1 MFVFFKVLLDWINDE
16 LSELRIVLRDITEDL
31 YDGQILAI
39 LMGMLII
46 FFSVIQTIIML
57 LLHVQQYQLIITIV
71 QGCSLKEELRRL
83 CILVKL
89 TFYLTVPL
97 KFQLK
102 SVFQSNLSW
111 W

>member
-46 FFSVIQTIIML
+46 FFSVIQTIIITAI
-57 LLHVQQYQLIITIV
+57 VQQYQLIITIA
-71 QGCSLKEELRRL
+71 QGCSLKEELYIGFL
-83 CILVKL
+83 
-89 TFYLTVPL
+89 Y
-97 KFQLK
+97 
-102 SVFQSNLSW
+102 
-111 W
+111 

>member
-46 FFSVIQTIIML
+46 FSVIRTI
-57 LLHVQQYQLIITIV
+57 YIIVCTTV
-71 QGCSLKEELRRL
+71 SVNYYNCSGM
-83 CILVKL
+83 
-89 TFYLTVPL
+89 
-97 KFQLK
+97 
-102 SVFQSNLSW
+102 
-111 W
+111 

>member
-46 FFSVIQTIIML
+46 FFSVIQTII
-57 LLHVQQYQLIITIV
+57 ITACTTV
-71 QGCSLKEELRRL
+71 SVNYYNCLKGCSLKEELRRL

>member
-46 FFSVIQTIIML
+46 VFSVIQTIIITAI
-57 LLHVQQYQLIITIV
+57 VQQYQLIITIA
-71 QGCSLKEELRRL
+71 QGCSLKEELYVGFL
-83 CILVKL
+83 
-89 TFYLTVPL
+89 Y
-97 KFQLK
+97 
-102 SVFQSNLSW
+102 
-111 W
+111 